1 MLQTALHMSADP
13 SGNKD
18 HPPSVAGL
26 NETQEF
32 LASCID
38 SLSSHIAVLDEDGII
53 LAVNGAWRRFADQNG
68 FGGGRLRRRLE
79 LR

>member
-1 MLQTALHMSADP
+1 MSADP

-18 HPPSVAGL
+18 HLAGL
-26 NETQEF
+26 NQTQEF

-68 FGGGRLRRRLE
+68 FGGGSYGVGLE